1 MQEQEQIE
9 TKLEE
14 TMKQEQIETKLEGP
28 DIVIIGD
35 RSGSME
41 CMGSEPLQAMNEF
54 INDCYTKNPDL
65 ITNIQVVLF
74 STKLQTVIDEK
85 LSAETKIKSNEYVPN
100 GGTALHDAICKTI
113 NKKVETNRKN
123 CIILIFT
130 DGEENSSQEHNIEE
144 TRLLIKKVQDDYNYK
159 IIFMGANF
167 DVYKEGS
174 NMNIQRERTCEFNQR
189 IPGHMNIVF
198 RSAST
203 DISNYA
209 RNVSLGINND
219 LVIQPT
225 QIDEIDD
232 IPELEPW
239 GEIPLFDQKN
249 KLT

>member
-1 MQEQEQIE
+1 MQNQEESQIKME
-9 TKLEE
+9 T
-14 TMKQEQIETKLEGP
+14 QLEGP

-41 CMGSEPLQAMNEF
+41 CMGQEPLQAMNEF

-65 ITNIQVVLF
+65 LTNIQVVLF
-74 STKLQTVIDEK
+74 STTLKTVINER
-85 LSAETKIKSNEYVPN
+85 LCAETKIKACDYVPS

-130 DGEENSSQEHNIEE
+130 DGEENSSQEHNVEE
-144 TRLLIKKVQDDYNYK
+144 ARILIKKVQDDYNYK

-167 DVYKEGS
+167 DVFKEGS

-189 IPGHMNIVF
+189 IPGHMNIIF

-203 DISNYA
+203 DVSNYA
-209 RNVSLGINND
+209 RDVSNGITND

-225 QIDEIDD
+225 QEPEL
-232 IPELEPW
+232 PELEPC
-239 GEIPLFDQKN
+239 GELPLFERDGVILRSASISN
-249 KLT
+249 N